1 MAARPDHFEFAVISD
16 WDMEL
21 EDGTEVDAGHE
32 VEVHALVDG
41 NELLDRPELCLAA
54 FVDGERLVNNVRLI
68 STVESALE
76 AWEHVKQ

>member
-1 MAARPDHFEFAVISD
+1 MSSRPDHFEFTIESD
-16 WDMEL
+16 WDMRL
-21 EDGTEVDAGHE
+21 EDGTAVDAGHE

-54 FVDGERLVNNVRLI
+54 FVDGERLANNVRLI
-68 STVESALE
+68 STVESALA